1 MLSDFFNII
10 IKNLTN
16 RSMRSWLTLLGI
28 FIGIAAVVSLVAL
41 GDGLRAAI
49 TEQFSDAGTDKLII
63 QAQNVGFAPPGSTAV
78 NKLTVDDYEA
88 IKKIRGFKV
97 VAYRLL
103 RSSSLEFSDTKTFS
117 FFISMPEG
125 NEERKLVEDAMSL
138 EPIDGRMLKTGDK
151 YKLVLGYNFFK
162 NDIFDKKPKI
172 GNKILANGME
182 FEIIGFLDKM
192 SNPQF
197 NGIVLINEDAMVDAL
212 ALDDSV
218 DIITGQVINV
228 NDIDD
233 VAERVKK
240 ELRKRRD
247 VDEGEEDF
255 SVETPQQA
263 VETFNSILDV
273 VQAVIVGIAA
283 ISLLVGGI
291 GIANTMFTSVLERR
305 KEIGIMKAIGARNN
319 SIMTLFLLESGTLGL
334 VGGVLGV
341 VLGIIFAKLVEII
354 GNNFLAEGLIV
365 ARFNPLVIIGALLF
379 GFLIGT
385 LSGIIPARQAAGLPP
400 VDALRK

>member
-1 MLSDFFNII
+1 
-10 IKNLTN
+10 
-16 RSMRSWLTLLGI
+16 MRSWLTLLGI

>member
-1 MLSDFFNII
+1 M
-10 IKNLTN
+10 
-16 RSMRSWLTLLGI
+16 TLLGI